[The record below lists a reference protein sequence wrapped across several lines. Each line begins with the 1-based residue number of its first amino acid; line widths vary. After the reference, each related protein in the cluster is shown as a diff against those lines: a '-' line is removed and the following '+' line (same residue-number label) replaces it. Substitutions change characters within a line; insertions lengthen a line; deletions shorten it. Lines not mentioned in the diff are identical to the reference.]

1 MWVSCV
7 SIYSNSVTTQPFP
20 RSFTPHEATKT
31 KSLVK
36 LQGELTGPSTAK
48 GSSTVVVSEHTTEKA
63 DEQFC
68 QSPPLGKKGWE
79 RSLFVTA
86 QIKAQS
92 TEREAGELNPLH
104 HESRSTGQ
112 TLEPK
117 ADAALQCPAPTQK
130 GALMARQK
138 PALALTPHPLPGTSS
153 GFSVHFRGLGHRGE
167 QNSPGMAWKTPWDD
181 LGWIPGAHQ
190 SCPIALPLNWAGRRK

>member
-1 MWVSCV
+1 MVFEMWVSCV

-92 TEREAGELNPLH
+92 TEREAGEN
-104 HESRSTGQ
+104 STLFIKRAGALGKPWSPKQ
-112 TLEPK
+112 TLLCSAQLPHK
-117 ADAALQCPAPTQK
+117 KGLSQPARN
-130 GALMARQK
+130 L
-138 PALALTPHPLPGTSS
+138 LWL
-153 GFSVHFRGLGHRGE
+153 
-167 QNSPGMAWKTPWDD
+167 
-181 LGWIPGAHQ
+181 
-190 SCPIALPLNWAGRRK
+190 